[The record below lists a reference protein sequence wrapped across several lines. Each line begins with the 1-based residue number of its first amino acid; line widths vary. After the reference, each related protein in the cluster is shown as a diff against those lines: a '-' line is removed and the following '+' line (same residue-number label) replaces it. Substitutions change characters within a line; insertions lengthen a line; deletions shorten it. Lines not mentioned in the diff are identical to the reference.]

1 MKRELLRRIKIAH
14 PTAALHVGGKEN
26 GMVNLVNAM
35 STDIFENYIFV
46 FKRGGALRQRI
57 DPGQC
62 QVIELGTRQ
71 GGDLRIYLRLAH
83 HFRRLRFN
91 IVHTRSWSSLL
102 EGMIAA
108 KLTGVPLLVHGEH
121 GLIKDDTRIHVWVQ
135 RGFWRLADQVM
146 CVSEALRE
154 SLVARIGFPRERIRV
169 IKNGVELERFNVK
182 VDRHELKAALGIPPQ
197 APVFGSIGRLV
208 PVKDYATL
216 IKAAKVVL
224 SELSSAHLIFVGDG
238 PLREELRALAER
250 LGIAAQV
257 HFLNWRKDV
266 PALMRVLDVFVL
278 SSLSEGMSN
287 SILEAMCSGTAVVAT
302 NVGGNPELVV
312 DKETG
317 LLVPSQDAQQMG
329 RAILALLLDAKR
341 RRAMGAAGRRRIAEH
356 FSLQVMVRNYEK
368 MYLDIASR
376 HYDFHRELQDKI
388 DRRFSPQSVLASA
401 SYVE

>member
-1 MKRELLRRIKIAH
+1 MKRELLRKIRIAH

-35 STDIFENYIFV
+35 SADIFENYIFA
-46 FKRGGALRQRI
+46 FKRGGVLRQRI
-57 DPGQC
+57 NPRQC
-62 QVIELGTRQ
+62 QVIELGTRM
-71 GGDLRIYLRLAH
+71 GGDFRIYLRLFQ
-83 HFRRLRFN
+83 HFRRHHFH

-108 KLTGVPLLVHGEH
+108 KLCHVPVLVHGEH
-121 GLIKDDTRIHVWVQ
+121 GLIKDDTRIHTWVQ
-135 RGFWRLADQVM
+135 RRFWGMADQVM

-169 IKNGVELERFNVK
+169 IKNGVELERFNLQ
-182 VDRHELKAALGIPPQ
+182 VDRHALKTSLDIPPE

-224 SELSSAHLIFVGDG
+224 AELPAAHLIFVGDG
-238 PLREELRALAER
+238 PLREELSALAQQLE
-250 LGIAAQV
+250 IAPQV

-266 PALMRVLDVFVL
+266 PALMHILDVFVL
-278 SSLSEGMSN
+278 SSISEGMSN

-312 DKETG
+312 NKETG
-317 LLVPSQDAQQMG
+317 LLVPAQDAQQMG
-329 RAILALLLDAKR
+329 RAILSLLLDAKR
-341 RRAMGAAGRRRIAEH
+341 RRAMGAAGRRRIEEH

-368 MYLDIASR
+368 MYLEIAAR
-376 HYDFHRELQDKI
+376 HYDFHRELQEKI
-388 DRRFSPQSVLASA
+388 DRRFAARPLSA
-401 SYVE
+401 SVSLVN

>member
-1 MKRELLRRIKIAH
+1 MKRELLRKIKIAH

-35 STDIFENYIFV
+35 SADIFENYIFA
-46 FKRGGALRQRI
+46 FKRGGVLRQRI
-57 DPGQC
+57 DPKQC
-62 QVIELGTRQ
+62 QVVELGTRL
-71 GGDLRIYLRLAH
+71 GGDLRIYMKLVR
-83 HFRRLRFN
+83 HFRRHQFHL
-91 IVHTRSWSSLL
+91 VHTRSWSSLL

-108 KLTGVPLLVHGEH
+108 KITGVPLLVHGEH
-121 GLIKDDTRIHVWVQ
+121 GLIKDDTKIHVWVQ
-135 RGFWRLADQVM
+135 RRFWSMADQVM

-169 IKNGVELERFNVK
+169 IKNGVELERFDLK
-182 VDRHELKAALGIPPQ
+182 VNRHELKASLSIPPE

-216 IKAAKVVL
+216 IKAAKVVFA
-224 SELSSAHLIFVGDG
+224 ELPTAHLIFVGDG
-238 PLREELRALAER
+238 PLREELRALAQR
-250 LGIAAQV
+250 LEIAAQV

-266 PALMRVLDVFVL
+266 PALMQILDVFVL
-278 SSLSEGMSN
+278 SSISEGMSN
-287 SILEAMCSGTAVVAT
+287 SILEAMCSGRAVVAT

-312 DKETG
+312 NKETG

-329 RAILALLLDAKR
+329 KAILALLLDAKR
-341 RRAMGAAGRRRIAEH
+341 RRAMGTAGRRRIEEQ

-368 MYLDIASR
+368 MYLEIVSR

-388 DRRFSPQSVLASA
+388 DRRFSTQPTLASP
-401 SYVE
+401 SYVD